1 MFCEIDYRP
10 CEDIVSRRI
19 QEVIVI
25 AQVKGVSMKELW
37 RVFDKDGSGAID
49 RQEFNE
55 IMWKIEPNMPE
66 GDVGMVWER
75 FDANRSGHI

>member
-1 MFCEIDYRP
+1 MQEFYEIFCEVDYRP
-10 CEDIVSRRI
+10 GEDIVSRRI

-49 RQEFNE
+49 RHEFNE
-55 IMWKIEPNMPE
+55 IMWKIEPNMP
-66 GDVGMVWER
+66 
-75 FDANRSGHI
+75 